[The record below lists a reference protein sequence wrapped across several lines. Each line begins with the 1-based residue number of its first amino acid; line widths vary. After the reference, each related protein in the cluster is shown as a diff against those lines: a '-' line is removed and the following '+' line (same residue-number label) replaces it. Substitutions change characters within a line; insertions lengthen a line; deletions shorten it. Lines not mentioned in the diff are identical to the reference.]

1 MKFTKKIIA
10 LLAVLPLFALCVAC
24 GEDPTNNGD
33 KPADEPGETPG
44 GGNEQEQYED
54 ITVVDGKVRFYLK
67 EKADATRTATGMTAR
82 DWAKS
87 SVLVGGK
94 SYAVEM
100 TDDATPRPYV
110 EVPES
115 SSYNATLITDAS
127 SKWYGASPYSD
138 IKFPYSQ
145 FYHNAIANIKSFP
158 MYASYSKETG
168 NKLIFN
174 DGFAMIYVRLKGT
187 AKISSV
193 KVENPAGKPIAG
205 ISTCSPAKGYFS
217 IGKGVDFAV
226 LNCTNNGDFVQ
237 LSTSKN
243 SNFRIMVAA
252 GTYADGLNISICDA
266 EHLAMF
272 VNTGAI
278 TLAAGDVHTI
288 EMDYAPDADLCYY
301 EGFDNFVWGG
311 DVVKGSS
318 SVGFAPTAETVT
330 IESSA
335 ELTGYEDAFA
345 EVAYNSPGTGFI
357 QSNTWSEV
365 NGFTVA
371 QSHRL
376 SDSYVASRNIA
387 DVNCLFRSQEHPGY
401 IAIGAA
407 NTTRGI
413 FVSPHAGG
421 TKSIGRVKAIAK
433 FALQAGFSGSLQVEA
448 INGGVIESATLD
460 GSPVD
465 MTASNLSYDVNK
477 ALFAIPNN
485 ALPIPK
491 SEAEKKEWHTLEMV
505 INGATDG
512 TRFYIADENSNSG
525 VHGIYLNSVEIRQI
539 EEWGK
544 KDGTLRVLM
553 WNLLCGMWCDQHNN
567 YDNFVA
573 WVKKYDPDVCIWCE
587 SKSLYP
593 DNSAN
598 GSLSSSQQYLPNGW
612 SALCTRYGHS
622 YAAVGGNRDGFPQ
635 TVTSKYKISTVK
647 KITDTNV
654 SGKPVSHG
662 AGHFTIEVNGKK
674 LNIVALHMWP
684 QKYGFGVSGTANQE
698 ASGAKKEGD
707 YYREFEM
714 QYIVDNTVN
723 HANNAGEE
731 YWILGGDTNSRSRL
745 DAWYHKY
752 ADDDPCLLTHD
763 VVRNQTN
770 LKDVI
775 GDYYPRNYFFSS
787 TYASAR
793 IDILYASPK
802 MFDRIENS
810 IMLIDDWCYPRD
822 NNNARDWYS
831 PSDHRPVIVDFNMN

>member
-1 MKFTKKIIA
+1 MKLTKRIFAMLA
-10 LLAVLPLFALCVAC
+10 LMPIFALCIAC
-24 GEDPTNNGD
+24 GEDPLNDDSQNGSND
-33 KPADEPGETPG
+33 DNTG
-44 GGNEQEQYED
+44 GDQEQYED
-54 ITVVDGKVRFYLK
+54 IKVVDGKVRFYLK
-67 EKADATRTATGMTAR
+67 EKADATRTATNMTAR
-82 DWAKS
+82 DWAGSK
-87 SVLVGGK
+87 VEMNGK
-94 SYAVEM
+94 SYSVELSN
-100 TDDATPRPYV
+100 DKTPRPYI
-110 EVPES
+110 EVPKADKYEAVLLTS
-115 SSYNATLITDAS
+115 SSN
-127 SKWYGASPYSD
+127 KWYAKTPKSD

-145 FYHNAIANIKSFP
+145 FYHTAVSDIKSFP
-158 MYASYSKETG
+158 MYASYTKENG
-168 NKLIFN
+168 NKLIFS
-174 DGFAMIYVRLKGT
+174 DGFALVYVRLKGT
-187 AKISSV
+187 AKITSV
-193 KVENPAGKPIAG
+193 KVENPMGKAIAG
-205 ISTCSPAKGYFS
+205 YSALNSKGEFV
-217 IGKGVDFAV
+217 IKRGMEFAV
-226 LNCTNNGDFVQ
+226 LNCTNKSNNVQ
-237 LSTSKN
+237 LSSSKYT
-243 SNFRIMVAA
+243 NFRVMIAP
-252 GTYADGLNISICDA
+252 GSYSKGLKITICDA
-266 EHLAMF
+266 AHQAVF
-272 VNTGAI
+272 VNTDAV
-278 TLAAGDVHTI
+278 TLAAGDLHTI
-288 EMDYAPDADLCYY
+288 EMEYAPDEDLCYY

-330 IESSA
+330 VDSST

-365 NGFTVA
+365 SGFTVA

-407 NTTRGI
+407 NTARGI
-413 FVSPHAGG
+413 FTSPHAGG
-421 TKSIGRVKAIAK
+421 TKSIGRVKATAK
-433 FALQAGFSGSLQVEA
+433 FALQAGFSGSLQLQA

-491 SEAEKKEWHTLEMV
+491 SESENKEWHTIEV
-505 INGATDG
+505 EINGATDG
-512 TRFYIADENSNSG
+512 TRIYIADENSNSG

-539 EEWGK
+539 EEWSK

-587 SKSLYP
+587 SKSLFP
-593 DNSAN
+593 DNSAG
-598 GSLSSSQQYLPNGW
+598 GSLSDSQQYLPNGW

-622 YAAVGGNRDGFPQ
+622 YAVVGGNRDGFPQ

-698 ASGAKKEGD
+698 ASAAKKEGD

-752 ADDDPCLLTHD
+752 ADDDTCLLTHD

-775 GDYYPRNYFFSS
+775 GDYYPRNYFMTS

-810 IMLIDDWCYPRD
+810 ITLIDDWCYPRD
-822 NNNARDWYS
+822 NNNARDWHS
-831 PSDHRPVIVDFNMN
+831 PSDHRPILVDFVMK